1 MKTLIA
7 ACSLLL
13 MSGCANLGQTPWSG
27 FDANGSCSKPSADQE
42 LSLNLAD
49 DMANDGK
56 LHASLANLQNLPDSL
71 PQVRLRKA
79 KVYRLL
85 GRNDAEPLYKTLLG
99 TCLSAEGEH
108 GLGQLAVAKGD
119 NGKAL
124 AHLQRAAQLSP
135 TDEKIRNDLG
145 VVYLNQLRMDDAR
158 FEFLTA
164 MELNQSNQ
172 LAAINLVTLLIYQD
186 NWGQAAQ
193 VVSRMGLSPVQ
204 VSQAQA
210 RAQQLKRS
218 PASPAKDQIA
228 AVRDAL
234 QAPIK
239 SVNQGESR

>member
-1 MKTLIA
+1 
-7 ACSLLL
+7 
-13 MSGCANLGQTPWSG
+13 
-27 FDANGSCSKPSADQE
+27 
-42 LSLNLAD
+42 
-49 DMANDGK
+49 
-56 LHASLANLQNLPDSL
+56 
-71 PQVRLRKA
+71 
-79 KVYRLL
+79 
-85 GRNDAEPLYKTLLG
+85 
-99 TCLSAEGEH
+99 
-108 GLGQLAVAKGD
+108 
-119 NGKAL
+119 
-124 AHLQRAAQLSP
+124 
-135 TDEKIRNDLG
+135 
-145 VVYLNQLRMDDAR
+145 
-158 FEFLTA
+158 